1 MQMTN
6 DEIIRRYKAAD
17 DRRKMIR
24 ILSELNAC
32 PKKVIRQILMDAGL
46 DVPATGNRYTAAKKE
61 AEETEASES
70 KRKKKTELKEAV
82 DNISIGLNA
91 MVRDAAEGLNKARA
105 KDGVETAETSGNIR
119 KHAKLTANGRR
130 LLKNDE
136 STENSDLSAPGART
150 AESPYGLLP
159 DADEAQIGWCPEQ
172 KVGTMSEDS
181 GKRMFGDSL
190 EEKKAA
196 PTCCQPSEP
205 VDIWDEDT
213 IWYAKQELRRLNE
226 LIETMEQDVK
236 RKNLEIQANKC
247 KAEYLRL
254 WIQNA

>member
-24 ILSELNAC
+24 ILSELIAC

-61 AEETEASES
+61 AEETESSES
-70 KRKKKTELKEAV
+70 KRKKTGLKEAV
-82 DNISIGLNA
+82 DNISVGINA
-91 MVRDAAEGLNKARA
+91 MVRDAAEGLNKATA
-105 KDGVETAETSGNIR
+105 KDRVEASEADGSR
-119 KHAKLTANGRR
+119 RKLTEKGRR

-150 AESPYGLLP
+150 AESPYGFLP
-159 DADEAQIGWCPEQ
+159 DADEAQIGWRPEQ
-172 KVGTMSEDS
+172 KIGTMSEDP
-181 GKRMFGDSL
+181 GKRMFGESM
-190 EEKKAA
+190 EAKKAA

-213 IWYAKQELRRLNE
+213 IKFAKEELRRLNE
-226 LIETMEQDVK
+226 LIEAMGQDVK
-236 RKNLEIQANKC
+236 RKQLEIQANKC
-247 KAEYLRL
+247 KAEYLWQWLRDR
-254 WIQNA
+254 